1 MKNFLLVGA
10 IVCSLIGSSYA
21 ASDPCKD
28 KINESKKL
36 AAKCKAMPK
45 GSERTQC
52 VNSYKVLKNQAEQAC
67 RSGGL
72 DEKGMQAAIA
82 QWEKQVNLCKGKQ
95 SKRCASALQQ
105 LGHYQFQYEEKLFLD
120 KNAQYEEDVA
130 WCADR
135 DNKPA
140 KCANIDQLPKPN
152 HQKSLGYFLEYID
165 KYPKEDKTPVVI
177 YQAAAVQEAS
187 GEDEKAY
194 KLRMRL
200 VENFPD
206 NGLVP
211 KAWLRIAEYH
221 FMNRKFRDAVKA
233 YKKVTGFE
241 TLTGKEAALAMYHLA
256 ESYYNIAEYET
267 AAIKYY
273 EYIIGADKGKYP
285 ADLRAEAMDFM
296 AASFSDLD
304 GGGVKEAEDFL
315 KDKKVPFKD
324 SVYYRIGMKNK
335 DHDRNEEAVQSFKRL
350 MSINPDY
357 IDAPLADIAMIEILI
372 IQQKFEEAQQHRY
385 TVVKRYDR
393 SSSWYKKNQK
403 YPESVKNAETAIRG
417 AMLDIPQY
425 HHARA
430 AKLTKEGDLE
440 AGKKQYA
447 EAIKAY
453 EAFLKRYAKEP
464 TWDEYKVHINLAL
477 VYQEM
482 AQYANAAKMFNWIV
496 DTDTTRYGRRPMGS
510 EALLKKEE
518 AAYNAVL
525 MMDQAREVAKKN
537 KAQDDAQKAYN
548 LEETK
553 AYFAQVDKYMSKYGQ
568 NKEAA
573 ELAYNA
579 AIVHYDAKQFK
590 VAVGVLRKLKED
602 FPKHQYILLISRML
616 AQSLL
621 ESGQLDESLAE
632 FEWLYKQYTQ
642 VKETRN
648 DSMAKEIEKAIAYV
662 LFQMAEQNVKAGQFE
677 KGAQAYLD
685 LVKRYPLIDIADKAV
700 FEAAV
705 AYESIKMYSKAAET
719 FMILPKQY
727 ASSPLTTKGILR
739 AASDLKKDAELNK
752 SNPEVYAA
760 KSNEA
765 AQTFLFITN
774 NFPQDSMAFQAIGF
788 AAQVYDSIP
797 DKKSAATTYEIAY
810 KRYPKHEKTPSFLYS
825 ACLSYDEAKMTDEA
839 IRCSKDLV
847 RDYPKSTYAIDAAF
861 SIPVAYGNAKKW
873 DLAALEYHNFI
884 KMYSEDKEKLIAA
897 YIGAARAYM
906 ELKEEDKAVEDYS
919 KTLEAYDKYGLQ
931 IKNADVGVPAEAA
944 FYLGEHEY
952 NKMTPIELKGKEKE
966 KAKIIKQ
973 LVDILQKAMS
983 QYSKSASYA
992 SERWTFRATNKMG
1005 MLFVTMAAKI
1015 REQEL
1020 NGKKEE
1026 ERFAER
1032 IGIVQQLPSY
1042 YEQAR
1047 PIFQKNIDLARDQGF
1062 YNQDVVEAEEG
1073 YIEMYYQGCAV
1084 FVEVADAFANSPLPD
1099 SASIVKEYVE
1109 YEGAVKEDAIE
1120 MAHED
1125 LEAYREE
1132 LKTRS
1137 DGAKQLAIPQ
1147 CATGIKAAAH
1157 YGIENQWTEKLF
1169 EMLKSLDEQNETLN
1183 TKIEKF
1189 DPSTLFS
1196 DPAYFKMKARLEQIA
1211 KSEVMTPE
1219 EQLNTYREIIK
1230 DAKDENE
1237 KLKAELADLKKQL
1250 APAPS
1255 VGTSTTMDSSMDA
1268 ENAAVEEPA
1277 VEESTPAKAPA
1288 KKAKKKK

>member
-1 MKNFLLVGA
+1 MKKIFLVAA
-10 IVCSLIGSSYA
+10 IVCSFVGTSFA

-28 KINESKKL
+28 KTKEAKNL
-36 AAKCKAMPK
+36 LAKCKSMEK
-45 GSERTQC
+45 GSAKYKEC
-52 VNSYKVLKNQAEQAC
+52 ANSYKVAKNQAAQAC

-72 DEKGMQAAIA
+72 DEKGMQDAIT
-82 QWEKQVNLCKGKQ
+82 QWEKQVNNCKGKQ
-95 SKRCASALQQ
+95 NKRCASALQQ
-105 LGHYQFQYEEKLFLD
+105 LGHYQFQLEEKLFLD
-120 KNAQYEEDVA
+120 KQEQYEEDVA

-140 KCANIDQLPKPN
+140 KCADIDKFPKAD

-165 KYPKEDKTPVVI
+165 KYPKEDKTPVVL

-187 GEDEKAY
+187 GEDDKAY

-200 VENFPD
+200 VEGFPD

-221 FMNRKFRDAVKA
+221 FMNRKFRDAIKA

-241 TLTGKEAALAMYHLA
+241 NLTGKEAALAMYHLA

-267 AAIKYY
+267 AAVKYY
-273 EYIIGADKGKYP
+273 DYIIGADKGKYP
-285 ADLRAEAMDFM
+285 NDLRAEAMDFM
-296 AASFSDLD
+296 AASFSDLE
-304 GGGVKEAEDFL
+304 GGGVQEAEAFL

-350 MSINPDY
+350 MQINPDY

-372 IQQKFEEAQQHRY
+372 VQQKFEEAQQHRY
-385 TVVKRYDR
+385 VVVKRYDR
-393 SSSWYKKNQK
+393 NSSWYKRNQK
-403 YPESVKNAETAIRG
+403 YPESVKNAEIAIRG

-482 AQYANAAKMFNWIV
+482 GQHANAAKMFNWIV

-525 MMDQAREVAKKN
+525 MMDQAREDAKKK
-537 KAQDDAQKAYN
+537 KAGDDAKKAYT
-548 LEETK
+548 LPETK
-553 AYFAQVDKYMSKYGQ
+553 AYFAQVDKYMAKYGN

-579 AIVHYDAKQFK
+579 AIVHYDAKQYK
-590 VAVGVLRKLKED
+590 TAVTVLRELRKKY
-602 FPKHQYILLISRML
+602 PNHQYILLISRML

-621 ESGQLDESLAE
+621 ESDQLDEALTE
-632 FEWLYKQYTQ
+632 FEWLYKQYHD
-642 VKETRN
+642 VKATKN
-648 DSMAKEIEKAIAYV
+648 DSMAKEIEKAIAAV
-662 LFQMAEQNVKAGQFE
+662 LFQMAEKAVKAQRYE
-677 KGAQAYLD
+677 EGAVAYLA
-685 LVKRYPLIDIADKAV
+685 LVKRYPLVSFADKAV
-700 FEAAV
+700 FEAGV
-705 AYESIKMYSKAAET
+705 AYENAKQHDKAAET

-727 ASSPLTTKGILR
+727 ASSSLTIKGILR
-739 AASDLKKDAELNK
+739 AASNYKKGGK
-752 SNPEVYAA
+752 PQQAA
-760 KSNEA
+760 T
-765 AQTFLFITN
+765 TFLFITN

-788 AAQVYDSIP
+788 AAQTYDSIP
-797 DKKSAATTYEIAY
+797 DKKNAAVTFELAY
-810 KRYPKHEKTPSFLYS
+810 KRYPKHEKTPAFLYS

-847 RDYPKSTYAIDAAF
+847 RDYPKSTYALDAAF

-873 DLAALEYHNFI
+873 DLAAQEYHFFI
-884 KMYSEDKEKLIAA
+884 KNYGNDDKEKLIAA

-906 ELKEEDKAVEDYS
+906 ELKEEEKAVEDYR

-931 IKNADVGVPAEAA
+931 IKNADPGVPAEAA

-952 NKMTPIELKGKEKE
+952 HKMEPIVLKGKEKE
-966 KAKIIKQ
+966 KAKTIKQ

-983 QYSKSASYA
+983 QYSKSATYA
-992 SERWTFRATNKMG
+992 SERWTFKATNKMG

-1020 NGKKEE
+1020 NGKKDE

-1032 IGIVQQLPSY
+1032 ITVVQQLPSY

-1062 YNQDVVEAEEG
+1062 YNQDVIEAEEG

-1099 SASIVKEYVE
+1099 SAAIVKEYVE

-1132 LKTRS
+1132 LTNRS
-1137 DGAKQLAIPQ
+1137 NGAKELAVPQ
-1147 CATGIKAAAH
+1147 CATGIKASAH
-1157 YGIENQWTEKLF
+1157 YGIDNQWTAKLF
-1169 EMLKSLDEQNETLN
+1169 ETLKMLDENNETLN

-1189 DPSTLFS
+1189 DPSTLFA
-1196 DPAYFKMKARLEQIA
+1196 DPAYFKTKARLEQIS

-1219 EQLNTYREIIK
+1219 EQINTYRDIIK
-1230 DAKDENE
+1230 DAKAENE
-1237 KLKAELADLKKQL
+1237 KLKAELAELKKQM

-1255 VGTSTTMDSSMDA
+1255 TSMGGMGDDSAMDA
-1268 ENAAVEEPA
+1268 ADTPTAAP
-1277 VEESTPAKAPA
+1277 APA
-1288 KKAKKKK
+1288 KKASGKKKGKRK

>member
-1 MKNFLLVGA
+1 MKKIFLVAA
-10 IVCSLIGSSYA
+10 IVCSFVGTSFA

-28 KINESKKL
+28 KTKEAKNL
-36 AAKCKAMPK
+36 LAKCKSMEK
-45 GSERTQC
+45 GSAKYKEC
-52 VNSYKVLKNQAEQAC
+52 ANSYKVAKNQAAQAC

-72 DEKGMQAAIA
+72 DEKGMQDAIT
-82 QWEKQVNLCKGKQ
+82 QWEKQVNNCKGKQ
-95 SKRCASALQQ
+95 NKRCASALQQ
-105 LGHYQFQYEEKLFLD
+105 LGHYQFQLEEKLFLD
-120 KNAQYEEDVA
+120 KQEQYEEDVA

-140 KCANIDQLPKPN
+140 KCADIDKFPKAD

-165 KYPKEDKTPVVI
+165 KYPKEDKTPVVL

-187 GEDEKAY
+187 GEDDKAY

-200 VENFPD
+200 VEGFPD

-221 FMNRKFRDAVKA
+221 FMNRKFRDAIKA

-241 TLTGKEAALAMYHLA
+241 NLTGKEAALAMYHLA

-267 AAIKYY
+267 AAVKYY
-273 EYIIGADKGKYP
+273 DYIIGADKGKYP
-285 ADLRAEAMDFM
+285 NDLRAEAMDFM
-296 AASFSDLD
+296 AASFSDLE
-304 GGGVKEAEDFL
+304 GGGVQEAEAFL

-350 MSINPDY
+350 MQINPDY

-372 IQQKFEEAQQHRY
+372 VQQKFEEAQQHRY
-385 TVVKRYDR
+385 VVVKRYDR
-393 SSSWYKKNQK
+393 SSSWYKRNQK
-403 YPESVKNAETAIRG
+403 YPESVKNAEIAIRG

-482 AQYANAAKMFNWIV
+482 GQHANAAKMFNWIV

-525 MMDQAREVAKKN
+525 MMDQAREDAKKK
-537 KAQDDAQKAYN
+537 KAGDDAKKAYT
-548 LEETK
+548 LPETK
-553 AYFAQVDKYMSKYGQ
+553 AYFAQVDKYMAKYGN

-579 AIVHYDAKQFK
+579 AIVHYDAKQYK
-590 VAVGVLRKLKED
+590 TAVTVLRELRKKY
-602 FPKHQYILLISRML
+602 PNHQYILLISRML

-621 ESGQLDESLAE
+621 ESDQLDEALTE
-632 FEWLYKQYTQ
+632 FEWLYKQYHD
-642 VKETRN
+642 VKATKN
-648 DSMAKEIEKAIAYV
+648 DSMAKEIEKAIAAV
-662 LFQMAEQNVKAGQFE
+662 LFQMAEKAVKAQRYE
-677 KGAQAYLD
+677 EGAVAYLA
-685 LVKRYPLIDIADKAV
+685 LVKRYPLVSFADKAV
-700 FEAAV
+700 FEAGV
-705 AYESIKMYSKAAET
+705 AYENAKQHDKAAET
-719 FMILPKQY
+719 FMILPKSY
-727 ASSPLTTKGILR
+727 ASSALTIKGILR
-739 AASDLKKDAELNK
+739 AASNYKKGGK
-752 SNPEVYAA
+752 PQQAA
-760 KSNEA
+760 T
-765 AQTFLFITN
+765 TFLFITN

-788 AAQVYDSIP
+788 AAQTYDSIP
-797 DKKSAATTYEIAY
+797 DKKNAAVTFELAY
-810 KRYPKHEKTPSFLYS
+810 KRYPKHEKTPAFLYS

-847 RDYPKSTYAIDAAF
+847 RDYPKSTYALDAAF

-873 DLAALEYHNFI
+873 DLAAQEYHFFI
-884 KMYSEDKEKLIAA
+884 KNYGNDDKEKLIAA

-906 ELKEEDKAVEDYS
+906 ELKEEEKAVEDYR

-931 IKNADVGVPAEAA
+931 IKNADPGVPAEAA
-944 FYLGEHEY
+944 FYLGEYEY
-952 NKMTPIELKGKEKE
+952 HKMEPIVLKGKEKE
-966 KAKIIKQ
+966 KAKTIKQ

-983 QYSKSASYA
+983 QYSKSATYA
-992 SERWTFRATNKMG
+992 SERWTFKATNKMG

-1020 NGKKEE
+1020 NGKKDE

-1032 IGIVQQLPSY
+1032 ITVVQQLPSY

-1062 YNQDVVEAEEG
+1062 YNQDVIEAEEG

-1099 SASIVKEYVE
+1099 SAAIVKEYVE

-1132 LKTRS
+1132 LTNRS
-1137 DGAKQLAIPQ
+1137 NGAKELAVPQ
-1147 CATGIKAAAH
+1147 CATGIKASAH
-1157 YGIENQWTEKLF
+1157 YGIDNQWTAKLF
-1169 EMLKSLDEQNETLN
+1169 ETLKMLDENNETLN

-1189 DPSTLFS
+1189 DPSTLFA
-1196 DPAYFKMKARLEQIA
+1196 DPAYFKTKARLEQIS

-1219 EQLNTYREIIK
+1219 EQINTYRDIIK
-1230 DAKDENE
+1230 DAKAENE
-1237 KLKAELADLKKQL
+1237 KLKAELAELKKQM

-1255 VGTSTTMDSSMDA
+1255 TSMGGMGDDTSMDA
-1268 ENAAVEEPA
+1268 D
-1277 VEESTPAKAPA
+1277 TPAAAPAPA
-1288 KKAKKKK
+1288 KKASGKKKGKRK

>member
-1 MKNFLLVGA
+1 MKKFLLVSA
-10 IVCSLIGSSYA
+10 VVCSLVGTSFA
-21 ASDPCKD
+21 ADPCKE
-28 KINESKKL
+28 KTAEAKKMM
-36 AAKCKAMPK
+36 AKCKSIGK
-45 GSERTQC
+45 GNAGYEQC
-52 VNSYKVLKNQAEQAC
+52 AGSYKVIKNQAAQAC

-72 DEKGMQAAIA
+72 DEEGMRQAIA
-82 QWEKQVNLCKGKQ
+82 QWEKQVNNCKGKQ
-95 SKRCASALQQ
+95 NARCASALQQ
-105 LGHYQFQYEEKLFLD
+105 LGHYQFQLEEKLFLD

-140 KCANIDQLPKPN
+140 KCANIDQLPKAE

-165 KYPKEDKTPVVI
+165 KYPNESKTPTVI

-187 GEDEKAY
+187 GEDDKAF
-194 KLRMRL
+194 KLRTRL
-200 VENFPD
+200 VEKFPD

-221 FMNRKFRDAVKA
+221 FMNRKFKDAINA
-233 YKKVTGFE
+233 YKKVTGFDN
-241 TLTGKEAALAMYHLA
+241 LTGKEAALAMYHLA
-256 ESYYNIAEYET
+256 ESYYNTAEYET
-267 AAIKYY
+267 AAIKYFD
-273 EYIIGADKGKYP
+273 YIIGADKGKYP

-296 AASFSDLD
+296 AASFSDLE
-304 GGGVKEAEDFL
+304 GGGVQEAEAFL

-372 IQQKFEEAQQHRY
+372 VQQKFEEAQKHRY

-393 SSSWYKKNQK
+393 SSSWFKKNQK

-453 EAFLKRYAKEP
+453 ESFLKRYAKEP

-518 AAYNAVL
+518 AGYNAVL
-525 MMDQAREVAKKN
+525 MMDQAREAARKN
-537 KAQDDAQKAYN
+537 KFGDDAVKAYKS
-548 LEETK
+548 EETK
-553 AYFAQVDKYMSKYGQ
+553 AYFAQVDKYMAKFGS

-590 VAVGVLRKLKED
+590 VAVTVLRKLKTD

-621 ESGQLDESLAE
+621 ESSQLDDALKE
-632 FEWLYKQYTQ
+632 FEWLFVQYTK
-642 VKETRN
+642 VKETKN

-662 LFQMAEQNVKAGQFE
+662 LFQMAEQSVKQGQFE
-677 KGAQAYLD
+677 KGAQAYLA

-705 AYESIKMYSKAAET
+705 AYESAKQFTKASET
-719 FMILPKQY
+719 FMMLPKQY
-727 ASSPLTTKGILR
+727 AASPLTIKGIVR
-739 AASDLKKDAELNK
+739 AGDAYKKE
-752 SNPEVYAA
+752 AA
-760 KSNEA
+760 TKKNDKKYYEQMYRNA
-765 AQTFLFITN
+765 AQTYLFITN
-774 NFPQDSMAFQAIGF
+774 NFPQDSMAFMAIGS
-788 AAQVYDSIP
+788 AAQVYDSIA
-797 DKKSAATTYEIAY
+797 DKKSAAVTYEIAY
-810 KRYPKHEKTPSFLYS
+810 KRYPKDERTPGYLYS
-825 ACLSYDEAKMTDEA
+825 ACLSYDEAKMVDEA
-839 IRCSKDLV
+839 IRCNKDLV
-847 RDYPKSTYAIDAAF
+847 RDYPKSSYALDAAF
-861 SIPVAYGNAKKW
+861 SIPMAYANAKKW
-873 DLAALEYHNFI
+873 DLAAKEYHTFI
-884 KMYSEDKEKLIAA
+884 KMYTEDKEKLIAA

-906 ELKEEDKAVEDYS
+906 EMKEEDKAIADYDA
-919 KTLEAYDKYGLQ
+919 TLKSYDKYGLQ
-931 IKNADVGVPAEAA
+931 IKNADPGVPAEAA
-944 FYLGEHEY
+944 YYLGEHEY
-952 NKMTPIELKGKEKE
+952 KKMEPIVLKGKDKE

-973 LVDILQKAMS
+973 LVDILQKAMGH
-983 QYSKSASYA
+983 YSKSATYA
-992 SERWTFRATNKMG
+992 SERWTFRATNRMG

-1020 NGKKEE
+1020 NGKKED

-1062 YNQDVVEAEEG
+1062 YNQDVIEAEEG

-1109 YEGAVKEDAIE
+1109 YEGMAKEDAIE
-1120 MAHED
+1120 AVHED

-1132 LKTRS
+1132 LNTRS
-1137 DGAKQLAIPQ
+1137 EGAKDLAKPQ
-1147 CATGIKAAAH
+1147 CATGIKASAH
-1157 YGIENQWTEKLF
+1157 YGIDNQWTAKLF
-1169 EMLKSLDEQNETLN
+1169 ELLKSLDETNEVLE

-1196 DPAYFKMKARLEQIA
+1196 DPAYFKTKARIEQIA
-1211 KSEVMTPE
+1211 SSEVMTPE
-1219 EQLNTYREIIK
+1219 EQIATYRDIIK
-1230 DAKDENE
+1230 EAKAENA
-1237 KLKAELADLKKQL
+1237 KLKAELAELKKKL
-1250 APAPS
+1250 SPVP
-1255 VGTSTTMDSSMDA
+1255 TTTGA
-1268 ENAAVEEPA
+1268 GAAGA
-1277 VEESTPAKAPA
+1277 SAAGY
-1288 KKAKKKK
+1288 

>member
-1 MKNFLLVGA
+1 MKKFLLVSA
-10 IVCSLIGSSYA
+10 VVCSLIGTSFA
-21 ASDPCKD
+21 ADPCKD
-28 KINESKKL
+28 KTAEAKKL
-36 AAKCKAMPK
+36 MAKCKSIGK
-45 GSERTQC
+45 GKAGYEQC
-52 VNSYKVLKNQAEQAC
+52 ASSYKVAKNQAEQAC

-72 DEKGMQAAIA
+72 DEKGMKDAIT
-82 QWEKQVNLCKGKQ
+82 QWEKQVANCKGKQ
-95 SKRCASALQQ
+95 SARCASALQQ
-105 LGHYQFQYEEKLFLD
+105 LGHYQFQLEEKLFLD
-120 KNAQYEEDVA
+120 KQGQYEEDQG
-130 WCADR
+130 WCEDR
-135 DNKPA
+135 DGRGKSPHGWD
-140 KCANIDQLPKPN
+140 CATINDQLPKAD

-165 KYPKEDKTPVVI
+165 KYPKEAKTPTVL

-187 GEDEKAY
+187 GEDDKAFR
-194 KLRMRL
+194 LRERL
-200 VENFPD
+200 VRNFPD

-221 FMNRKFRDAVKA
+221 FMNRKFRDAIEA

-241 TLTGKEAALAMYHLA
+241 NLTGKEAALAMYHLA

-273 EYIIGADKGKYP
+273 DYIIGADKGKYP

-296 AASFSDLD
+296 AASFSDLE
-304 GGGVKEAEDFL
+304 GGGVEEAEAFL

-350 MSINPDY
+350 MAINPDY

-372 IQQKFEEAQQHRY
+372 IQQKFEDAQAHRY
-385 TVVKRYDR
+385 VVVKRYDR
-393 SSSWYKKNQK
+393 NSSWYKKNQK

-464 TWDEYKVHINLAL
+464 SWDEYRVHINLAL

-496 DTDTTRYGRRPMGS
+496 DSDTTKYGRRPMGS

-518 AAYNAVL
+518 AGYNAVL
-525 MMDQAREVAKKN
+525 MMDQAREAAKKN
-537 KAQDDAQKAYN
+537 KFGDDAVKAYKS
-548 LEETK
+548 EETK
-553 AYFAQVDKYMSKYGQ
+553 AYFAQVDKYMAKFGN

-579 AIVHYDAKQFK
+579 AIVHYDAKQYK
-590 VAVGVLRKLKED
+590 TAVTVLRDLRKKYPD
-602 FPKHQYILLISRML
+602 HQYILLISRML

-621 ESGQLDESLAE
+621 ESDQLDEALTE
-632 FEWLYKQYTQ
+632 FEWLYKQYHD
-642 VKETRN
+642 VKATKN
-648 DSMAKEIEKAIAYV
+648 DSMAKEIEKAIAAV
-662 LFQMAEQNVKAGQFE
+662 LFQKAEKAVKNKQYE
-677 KGAQAYLD
+677 EGALAYLA
-685 LVKRYPLIDIADKAV
+685 LVKRYPLVSFADKAV
-700 FEAAV
+700 FEAGV
-705 AYESIKMYSKAAET
+705 AYENAGKYNVAAET
-719 FMILPKQY
+719 FMLLPKQY
-727 ASSPLTTKGILR
+727 ASSSLTIKGILR
-739 AASDLKKDAELNK
+739 AASNYKKDNK
-752 SNPEVYAA
+752 PQQ
-760 KSNEA
+760 A

-788 AAQVYDSIP
+788 AANTYDSIP
-797 DKKSAATTYEIAY
+797 DKKNAAVTYEIAY

-825 ACLSYDEAKMTDEA
+825 ACLSYDEAKMVDEA
-839 IRCSKDLV
+839 IRCNKDLV
-847 RDYPKSTYAIDAAF
+847 RDYPKSTYALDAAF
-861 SIPVAYGNAKKW
+861 SIPMAYANAKKW
-873 DLAALEYHNFI
+873 DLAAQEYHFFI
-884 KMYSEDKEKLIAA
+884 KNYTEDKEKLIAA

-906 ELKEEDKAVEDYS
+906 ELKEEEKAVEDYR
-919 KTLEAYDKYGLQ
+919 KTLENYDKYGLQ
-931 IKNADVGVPAEAA
+931 IKNADPGVPAEAA

-952 NKMTPIELKGKEKE
+952 AKMDPILIKGKDKD
-966 KAKIIKQ
+966 KAKVIKQ
-973 LVDILQKAMS
+973 LVDILQKAMGH
-983 QYSKSASYA
+983 YSKSATYA
-992 SERWTFRATNKMG
+992 SEKWTFRATNKMG

-1020 NGKKEE
+1020 NGKKED

-1042 YEQAR
+1042 YEQAQ
-1047 PIFQKNIDLARDQGF
+1047 PIFKKNIDLARDQGF
-1062 YNQDVVEAEEG
+1062 YNQDVIEAESG
-1073 YIEMYYQGCAV
+1073 YIEMYYQSAAV
-1084 FVEVADAFANSPLPD
+1084 YVEVADAFANSPLPD
-1099 SASIVKEYVE
+1099 SAAIVTEYVE

-1132 LKTRS
+1132 LNNRS
-1137 DGAKQLAIPQ
+1137 EAAKQAAIPVCQ
-1147 CATGIKAAAH
+1147 TGIKASAY
-1157 YGIENQWTEKLF
+1157 YGIDNQWTAKLF
-1169 EMLKSLDEQNETLN
+1169 EMLKALDESNEVLS

-1196 DPAYFKMKARLEQIA
+1196 DPSYFKTKARIEQIA

-1219 EQLNTYREIIK
+1219 EQITTYRDIIK
-1230 DAKDENE
+1230 EAKAENE
-1237 KLKAELADLKKQL
+1237 KLKAELAELKKQL
-1250 APAPS
+1250 APAP
-1255 VGTSTTMDSSMDA
+1255 
-1268 ENAAVEEPA
+1268 EPA
-1277 VEESTPAKAPA
+1277 MDDAAGADSEM
-1288 KKAKKKK
+1288 

>member
-1 MKNFLLVGA
+1 MKKFLLVGA
-10 IVCSLIGSSYA
+10 IVCSLVGSSFA

-28 KINESKKL
+28 KVNEAKKL

-45 GSERTQC
+45 GSEKTQC
-52 VNSYKVLKNQAEQAC
+52 ANSYKVLKNQAEQAC

-72 DEKGMQAAIA
+72 DEKGMEDAIR
-82 QWEKQVNLCKGKQ
+82 QWEKQVNNCKGKQ
-95 SKRCASALQQ
+95 NKRCASALQQ
-105 LGHYQFQYEEKLFLD
+105 LGHYQFQLEEKHFLD

-140 KCANIDQLPKPN
+140 KCANIDQLPKAD

-165 KYPKEDKTPVVI
+165 KYPKEDKTPTVI

-221 FMNRKFRDAVKA
+221 FMNRKFRDAIKA

-296 AASFSDLD
+296 AASFSDLE
-304 GGGVKEAEDFL
+304 GGGVQEAEAFL

-393 SSSWYKKNQK
+393 NSSWYKKNQK

-482 AQYANAAKMFNWIV
+482 AQFANAAKMFNWIV

-525 MMDQAREVAKKN
+525 MMDQAREAAKKKN
-537 KAQDDAQKAYN
+537 YNDDAVKAYSS
-548 LEETK
+548 
-553 AYFAQVDKYMSKYGQ
+553 AYFAQVDKYMAKFGQ

-590 VAVGVLRKLKED
+590 VAVGVLRKLKQD

-621 ESGQLDESLAE
+621 ESGSYDESLTE

-662 LFQMAEQNVKAGQFE
+662 LFQMAEQSVKGGQYE
-677 KGAQAYLD
+677 KGAEAYLA

-700 FEAAV
+700 FEAGA
-705 AYESIKMYSKAAET
+705 AYEKNQNYTKAAET

-727 ASSPLTTKGILR
+727 AKSPLTIKGIVR
-739 AASDLKKDAELNK
+739 AGDAHKKAANLKKSDQKYFEQ
-752 SNPEVYAA
+752 EYR
-760 KSNEA
+760 EA
-765 AQTFLFITN
+765 AQTYLFITN
-774 NFPQDSMAFQAIGF
+774 NFPQDSMAFMAIGS
-788 AAQVYDSIP
+788 AAQTYDSIA
-797 DKKSAATTYEIAY
+797 DKKSAAMTYEIAY
-810 KRYPKHEKTPSFLYS
+810 KRYPKDERTPGYLYS

-839 IRCSKDLV
+839 IRCNKDLV
-847 RDYPKSTYAIDAAF
+847 RDYPKSSYALDAAF
-861 SIPVAYGNAKKW
+861 SIPMAYGNAKKW
-873 DLAALEYHNFI
+873 DLAAQEYHFFI
-884 KMYSEDKEKLIAA
+884 KNYGNDDKEKLIAA

-906 ELKEEDKAVEDYS
+906 ELKEEEKAVEDYR

-931 IKNADVGVPAEAA
+931 IKNADPGVPAEAA
-944 FYLGEHEY
+944 FYLGEHEFH
-952 NKMTPIELKGKEKE
+952 KMEPIVLKGKEKE

-983 QYSKSASYA
+983 QYSKSATYA
-992 SERWTFRATNKMG
+992 SERWTFKATNKMG

-1026 ERFAER
+1026 EIFAER

-1062 YNQDVVEAEEG
+1062 YNQDVIEAEEG

-1109 YEGAVKEDAIE
+1109 YEGMVKEDAME
-1120 MAHED
+1120 AVHED

-1132 LKTRS
+1132 LTNRS
-1137 DGAKQLAIPQ
+1137 NGAKELAVPQ

-1169 EMLKSLDEQNETLN
+1169 ELLKSLDENNETLN

-1196 DPAYFKMKARLEQIA
+1196 DPAYFKTKARLEQIA

-1219 EQLNTYREIIK
+1219 EQINTYRDIIK
-1230 DAKDENE
+1230 DAKAENE
-1237 KLKAELADLKKQL
+1237 KLKAELAELKKQL
-1250 APAPS
+1250 YAGSASTTSAVGGSDASVGEPAEAAEEPEAAPAP
-1255 VGTSTTMDSSMDA
+1255 A
-1268 ENAAVEEPA
+1268 PK
-1277 VEESTPAKAPA
+1277 AK
-1288 KKAKKKK
+1288 KKAKKKKK

>member
-1 MKNFLLVGA
+1 MKKLLLVGA
-10 IVCSLIGSSYA
+10 IVCSLVGTSFA
-21 ASDPCKD
+21 ADPCKD
-28 KINESKKL
+28 KVNEAKKL
-36 AAKCKAMPK
+36 AAKCKSMPK

-72 DEKGMQAAIA
+72 DEEGMRAAIK
-82 QWEKQVNLCKGKQ
+82 QWEKQVNNCKGKQ
-95 SKRCASALQQ
+95 NKRCASALQQ
-105 LGHYQFQYEEKLFLD
+105 LGHYQFQLEEKLFLD

-140 KCANIDQLPKPN
+140 KCANIDQLPKAD

-165 KYPKEDKTPVVI
+165 KYPKEDKTPTVI

-200 VENFPD
+200 VENFPN

-221 FMNRKFRDAVKA
+221 FMNRKFRDAIKA

-296 AASFSDLD
+296 AASFSDLE
-304 GGGVKEAEDFL
+304 GGGVAEAESFL

-372 IQQKFEEAQQHRY
+372 VQQKFEEAQQHRY

-393 SSSWYKKNQK
+393 KSSWYKRNQK

-425 HHARA
+425 HHAQA

-496 DTDTTRYGRRPMGS
+496 DTDTTRYGRRPMGA

-525 MMDQAREVAKKN
+525 MMDQAREAAKKN
-537 KAQDDAQKAYN
+537 KAGGDAVKAYK
-548 LEETK
+548 LAETK
-553 AYFAQVDKYMSKYGQ
+553 AYFDQVDKYMAKYGQ

-590 VAVGVLRKLKED
+590 VAVTVLRKLKQD

-621 ESGQLDESLAE
+621 ESSQLDESLAE
-632 FEWLYKQYTQ
+632 FEWLYKQYSQ

-662 LFQMAEQNVKAGQFE
+662 LFQMAEKSVKAGQYE

-705 AYESIKMYSKAAET
+705 AYETNKQYTKAAET
-719 FMILPKQY
+719 FMMLPKQY
-727 ASSPLTTKGILR
+727 ASSPLTIKGILR
-739 AASDLKKDAELNK
+739 AASDYKKEAELNK
-752 SNPEVYAA
+752 TNKNAYEDLSRKAA
-760 KSNEA
+760 T
-765 AQTFLFITN
+765 TFLFITN
-774 NFPQDSMAFQAIGF
+774 NFPQDSMAFQSIGF

-797 DKKSAATTYEIAY
+797 DKKEAATTYEIAY

-847 RDYPKSTYAIDAAF
+847 RDYPKSTYALDAAF
-861 SIPVAYGNAKKW
+861 SIPMAYANAKKW
-873 DLAALEYHNFI
+873 DLAAEEYHTFI
-884 KMYSEDKEKLIAA
+884 KMYKEDKEKLIAA

-906 ELKEEDKAVEDYS
+906 ELKEEEKAVEDYR

-931 IKNADVGVPAEAA
+931 IKNADPGVPAEAA
-944 FYLGEHEY
+944 FYLGEYEY
-952 NKMTPIELKGKEKE
+952 HKMEPIVLKGKEKE
-966 KAKIIKQ
+966 KAKTIKQ

-983 QYSKSASYA
+983 QYSKSATYA
-992 SERWTFRATNKMG
+992 SERWTFKATNKMG

-1026 ERFAER
+1026 EIFAER

-1062 YNQDVVEAEEG
+1062 YNQDVIEAEEG

-1109 YEGAVKEDAIE
+1109 YEGMVKEDAME
-1120 MAHED
+1120 AVHED

-1132 LKTRS
+1132 LANRS
-1137 DGAKQLAIPQ
+1137 EGAKQLAIPQ

-1169 EMLKSLDEQNETLN
+1169 ELLKSLDEQNETLN

-1196 DPAYFKMKARLEQIA
+1196 DPAYFKTKARLEQIA

-1219 EQLNTYREIIK
+1219 EQINTYRDIIK
-1230 DAKDENE
+1230 DAKEENA
-1237 KLKAELADLKKQL
+1237 KLKAELADLKKQISAAA
-1250 APAPS
+1250 APAVS
-1255 VGTSTTMDSSMDA
+1255 STGASSEMGA
-1268 ENAAVEEPA
+1268 SEPA
-1277 VEESTPAKAPA
+1277 AEPAAEPAPA
-1288 KKAKKKK
+1288 KKASKKKKGKKRK

>member
-1 MKNFLLVGA
+1 MKKIILVAA
-10 IVCSLIGSSYA
+10 IVCSFIGTSFA

-28 KINESKKL
+28 KTNEAKKL
-36 AAKCKAMPK
+36 LAKCKSMEK
-45 GSERTQC
+45 GSAKYKEC
-52 VNSYKVLKNQAEQAC
+52 ANSYKVAKNQAAQAC

-72 DEKGMQAAIA
+72 DEKGMQDAIT
-82 QWEKQVNLCKGKQ
+82 QWEKQVNNCKGKQ
-95 SKRCASALQQ
+95 NKRCASALQQ
-105 LGHYQFQYEEKLFLD
+105 LGHYQFQLEEKLFLD
-120 KNAQYEEDVA
+120 KQEQYEEDVA

-140 KCANIDQLPKPN
+140 KCADIDKFPKAD

-165 KYPKEDKTPVVI
+165 KYPKEDKTPVVL

-187 GEDEKAY
+187 GEDDKAY

-221 FMNRKFRDAVKA
+221 FMNRKFRDAIKA

-241 TLTGKEAALAMYHLA
+241 NLTGKEAALAMYHLA

-273 EYIIGADKGKYP
+273 DYIIGADKGKYP
-285 ADLRAEAMDFM
+285 NDLRAEAMDFM
-296 AASFSDLD
+296 AASFSDLE
-304 GGGVKEAEDFL
+304 GGGVQEAEAFL

-385 TVVKRYDR
+385 VVVKRYDR
-393 SSSWYKKNQK
+393 NSSWYKRNQK

-425 HHARA
+425 HHACA

-482 AQYANAAKMFNWIV
+482 GQHANAAKMFNWIV

-510 EALLKKEE
+510 ESLLKKEE

-525 MMDQAREVAKKN
+525 MMDQAREDAKKK
-537 KAQDDAQKAYN
+537 KAGDDAKKAYT
-548 LEETK
+548 LPETK
-553 AYFAQVDKYMSKYGQ
+553 AYFAQVDKYMAKYGN

-579 AIVHYDAKQFK
+579 AIVHYDAKQYK
-590 VAVGVLRKLKED
+590 TAVTVLRELRKKY
-602 FPKHQYILLISRML
+602 PNHQYILLISRML

-621 ESGQLDESLAE
+621 ESDQLDEALTE
-632 FEWLYKQYTQ
+632 FEWLYKQYHD
-642 VKETRN
+642 VKATKN
-648 DSMAKEIEKAIAYV
+648 DSMAKEIEKAIAAV
-662 LFQMAEQNVKAGQFE
+662 LFQMAEKAVKNQRYE
-677 KGAQAYLD
+677 EGAQAYLA
-685 LVKRYPLIDIADKAV
+685 LVKRYPLVSFADKAV
-700 FEAAV
+700 FEAGV
-705 AYESIKMYSKAAET
+705 AYENAKQHDKAAET

-727 ASSPLTTKGILR
+727 ASSSLTIKGILR
-739 AASDLKKDAELNK
+739 AASNYKKGGK
-752 SNPEVYAA
+752 PQQAA
-760 KSNEA
+760 T
-765 AQTFLFITN
+765 TFLFITN

-788 AAQVYDSIP
+788 AAQTYDSIP
-797 DKKSAATTYEIAY
+797 DKKNAAVTFELAY
-810 KRYPKHEKTPSFLYS
+810 KRYPKHEKTPAFLYS

-847 RDYPKSTYAIDAAF
+847 RDYPKSTDALDAAF

-873 DLAALEYHNFI
+873 DLAAQEYHFFI
-884 KMYSEDKEKLIAA
+884 KNYGNDDKEKLIAA

-906 ELKEEDKAVEDYS
+906 ELKEEEKAVEDYR

-931 IKNADVGVPAEAA
+931 IKNADPGVPAEAA
-944 FYLGEHEY
+944 FYLGEHEFH
-952 NKMTPIELKGKEKE
+952 KMDPYVLKGKEKE
-966 KAKIIKQ
+966 KAKTIKT
-973 LVDILQKAMS
+973 LVEILQKAMGH
-983 QYSKSASYA
+983 YSKSATYA
-992 SERWTFRATNKMG
+992 SERWTFKATNKMG

-1032 IGIVQQLPSY
+1032 ITVVQQLPSY

-1062 YNQDVVEAEEG
+1062 YNQDVIEAEEG

-1099 SASIVKEYVE
+1099 SAAIVKEYVE

-1132 LKTRS
+1132 LNNRS
-1137 DGAKQLAIPQ
+1137 NGAKELAVPQ
-1147 CATGIKAAAH
+1147 CATGIKASAH
-1157 YGIENQWTEKLF
+1157 YGIDNQWTAKLY
-1169 EMLKSLDEQNETLN
+1169 ETLKSLDENNETLN

-1189 DPSTLFS
+1189 DPSTLFA
-1196 DPAYFKMKARLEQIA
+1196 DPSYFKTKARIEQIS

-1219 EQLNTYREIIK
+1219 EQINTYRDIIK
-1230 DAKDENE
+1230 EAQSENE
-1237 KLKAELADLKKQL
+1237 KLKAELAELKKQM

-1255 VGTSTTMDSSMDA
+1255 TSMGGMDDDTSMDSPA
-1268 ENAAVEEPA
+1268 PAAAP
-1277 VEESTPAKAPA
+1277 APA
-1288 KKAKKKK
+1288 KKASAKKKGKKR

>member
-1 MKNFLLVGA
+1 MKKIILAMAMICTLVGT
-10 IVCSLIGSSYA
+10 SFA
-21 ASDPCKD
+21 ADPCKE
-28 KINESKKL
+28 KTNEAKKL
-36 AAKCKAMPK
+36 LAKCKSMEK
-45 GSERTQC
+45 GSAKYKEC
-52 VNSYKVLKNQAEQAC
+52 ANSYKVAKNAAAQAC

-72 DEKGMQAAIA
+72 DEKGMQDAIA
-82 QWEKQVNLCKGKQ
+82 QWEKQVNNCKGKQ
-95 SKRCASALQQ
+95 NKRCASALQQ
-105 LGHYQFQYEEKLFLD
+105 LGHYQFQLEEKLFLD
-120 KNAQYEEDVA
+120 KQAQYEEDVA

-135 DNKPA
+135 DNKPE
-140 KCANIDQLPKPN
+140 KCANIDQFPKAD

-165 KYPKEDKTPVVI
+165 KYPKEDKTPVVL

-187 GEDEKAY
+187 GEDDKAFH
-194 KLRMRL
+194 LRDRL
-200 VENFPD
+200 VRNFPD

-221 FMNRKFRDAVKA
+221 FMNRKFRDAISA

-241 TLTGKEAALAMYHLA
+241 NLTGKEAALAMYHLA

-267 AAIKYY
+267 AAVKYY
-273 EYIIGADKGKYP
+273 DYIIGADKGKYP
-285 ADLRAEAMDFM
+285 NDLRAEAMDFM
-296 AASFSDLD
+296 AASFSDLE
-304 GGGVKEAEDFL
+304 GGGVAEAEAFL

-357 IDAPLADIAMIEILI
+357 IDAPLADIAMVEILI

-385 TVVKRYDR
+385 VVVKRYDR

-482 AQYANAAKMFNWIV
+482 GQHANAAKMFNWIV

-525 MMDQAREVAKKN
+525 MMDQAREDAKKK
-537 KAQDDAQKAYN
+537 KAGDDAVKAYN
-548 LEETK
+548 LPETK
-553 AYFAQVDKYMSKYGQ
+553 AYFAQVDKYMKKYGE

-579 AIVHYDAKQFK
+579 AIVHYDAKQYK
-590 VAVGVLRKLKED
+590 TAVTVLRELRKKY
-602 FPKHQYILLISRML
+602 PNHQYILLISRML

-621 ESGQLDESLAE
+621 ESDQLDEALTE
-632 FEWLYKQYTQ
+632 FEWLYKQYHD
-642 VKETRN
+642 VKATKN
-648 DSMAKEIEKAIAYV
+648 DSMAKEIEKAIAAV
-662 LFQMAEQNVKAGQFE
+662 LFQKAEKAVKNQRYE
-677 KGAQAYLD
+677 EGAVAYLA
-685 LVKRYPLIDIADKAV
+685 LVKRYPLVSFADKAV
-700 FEAAV
+700 FEAGV
-705 AYESIKMYSKAAET
+705 AYENAKQHDKAAET
-719 FMILPKQY
+719 FMILPKSY
-727 ASSPLTTKGILR
+727 ASSSLTIKGILR
-739 AASDLKKDAELNK
+739 AASNYKKGGK
-752 SNPEVYAA
+752 PQQAA
-760 KSNEA
+760 T
-765 AQTFLFITN
+765 TFLFITN

-788 AAQVYDSIP
+788 AAQTYDSIP
-797 DKKSAATTYEIAY
+797 DKKNAAVTFELAY
-810 KRYPKHEKTPSFLYS
+810 KRYPKHEKTPAFLYS

-847 RDYPKSTYAIDAAF
+847 RDYPKSTYALDAAF

-873 DLAALEYHNFI
+873 DLAAQEYHFFI
-884 KMYSEDKEKLIAA
+884 KNYGNDDKEKLIAA

-906 ELKEEDKAVEDYS
+906 ELKEEEKAVEDYR

-931 IKNADVGVPAEAA
+931 IKNADPGVPAEAA
-944 FYLGEHEY
+944 FFLGEYEY
-952 NKMTPIELKGKEKE
+952 HKMEPIVIKGKEKD
-966 KAKIIKQ
+966 KAKVIKQ
-973 LVDILQKAMS
+973 LVEILQKAMS
-983 QYSKSASYA
+983 QYSKSATYA
-992 SERWTFRATNKMG
+992 SEKWTFRATNKMG

-1026 ERFAER
+1026 EKFAER

-1062 YNQDVVEAEEG
+1062 YNKDVVEAEEG

-1099 SASIVKEYVE
+1099 SAAIVKEYVE

-1132 LKTRS
+1132 LNTRS
-1137 DGAKQLAIPQ
+1137 EGAKQLAIPQ
-1147 CATGIKAAAH
+1147 CATGIKASAH
-1157 YGIENQWTEKLF
+1157 YGIDNQWTAKLF
-1169 EMLKSLDEQNETLN
+1169 ELLKSLDENNETLN

-1189 DPSTLFS
+1189 DPSTLFA
-1196 DPAYFKMKARLEQIA
+1196 DPSYFKTKARLEQIS

-1219 EQLNTYREIIK
+1219 EQINTYRDIIK
-1230 DAKDENE
+1230 DAKAENE
-1237 KLKAELADLKKQL
+1237 KLKAELAELKKQMEPAPSTSMGGMDDASMDASEP
-1250 APAPS
+1250 APAP
-1255 VGTSTTMDSSMDA
+1255 A
-1268 ENAAVEEPA
+1268 
-1277 VEESTPAKAPA
+1277 APA
-1288 KKAKKKK
+1288 KKASGKKKGKKR

>member
-1 MKNFLLVGA
+1 MKKIFLVTA
-10 IVCSLIGSSYA
+10 IVCSLIGTSFA
-21 ASDPCKD
+21 GSDPCKD
-28 KINESKKL
+28 KTTEAKKML
-36 AAKCKAMPK
+36 AKCKSMEK
-45 GSERTQC
+45 GSAKYKEC
-52 VNSYKVLKNQAEQAC
+52 ANSYKVIKNQAEQAC

-72 DEKGMQAAIA
+72 DEEGMRGAIA
-82 QWEKQVNLCKGKQ
+82 QWEKQVNNCKGKQ
-95 SKRCASALQQ
+95 NKRCASALQQ
-105 LGHYQFQYEEKLFLD
+105 LGHYQFQLEEKLFLD
-120 KNAQYEEDVA
+120 KQAQYEEDVA

-135 DNKPA
+135 DNKPE
-140 KCANIDQLPKPN
+140 KCANIDQFPKAD

-165 KYPKEDKTPVVI
+165 KYPKEDKTPVVL

-187 GEDEKAY
+187 GEDDKAFR
-194 KLRMRL
+194 LRERL
-200 VENFPD
+200 VKNFPD

-221 FMNRKFRDAVKA
+221 FMNRKFRDAIGA
-233 YKKVTGFE
+233 YKRVTGFE
-241 TLTGKEAALAMYHLA
+241 NLTGKEAALAMYHLA

-267 AAIKYY
+267 AAVKYY
-273 EYIIGADKGKYP
+273 DYIIGADKGKYP
-285 ADLRAEAMDFM
+285 NDLRAEAMDFM

-304 GGGVKEAEDFL
+304 GGGVQEAEAFL

-372 IQQKFEEAQQHRY
+372 VQQKFEDAQAHRY
-385 TVVKRYDR
+385 VVVKRYDR
-393 SSSWYKKNQK
+393 NSSWFKKNQK

-482 AQYANAAKMFNWIV
+482 GQHANAAKMFNWIV

-518 AAYNAVL
+518 AGYNAVL
-525 MMDQAREVAKKN
+525 MMDQAREDAKKK
-537 KAQDDAQKAYN
+537 KAGDDAVKAYT
-548 LEETK
+548 LPETK
-553 AYFAQVDKYMSKYGQ
+553 AYFAQVDKYMAKFGQ

-579 AIVHYDAKQFK
+579 AIVHYDAKQYK
-590 VAVGVLRKLKED
+590 TAVTVLRELRQKY
-602 FPKHQYILLISRML
+602 PNHQYILLISRML

-621 ESGQLDESLAE
+621 ESDQLDEALTE
-632 FEWLYKQYTQ
+632 FEWLYKQYHD
-642 VKETRN
+642 VKATKN
-648 DSMAKEIEKAIAYV
+648 DSMAKEIEKAIAAV
-662 LFQMAEQNVKAGQFE
+662 LFQKAEKSVKNQQYE
-677 KGAQAYLD
+677 QGAQAYLA
-685 LVKRYPLIDIADKAV
+685 LVKRYPLVSFSDKAV
-700 FEAAV
+700 FEAGV
-705 AYESIKMYSKAAET
+705 AYENAKMYDKAAET

-727 ASSPLTTKGILR
+727 ASSSLTIKGILR
-739 AASDLKKDAELNK
+739 AASAYKKGGK
-752 SNPEVYAA
+752 PQQAA
-760 KSNEA
+760 T
-765 AQTFLFITN
+765 TFLFITN

-788 AAQVYDSIP
+788 AAQTYDSIP
-797 DKKSAATTYEIAY
+797 DKKNAAVTFELAY
-810 KRYPKHEKTPSFLYS
+810 KRYPKHEKTPAFLYS

-847 RDYPKSTYAIDAAF
+847 RDYPKSTYALDAAF

-873 DLAALEYHNFI
+873 DLAAQEYHNFI
-884 KMYSEDKEKLIAA
+884 KMYTEDKEKLIAA

-906 ELKEEDKAVEDYS
+906 ELKEEDKAVADYDA
-919 KTLEAYDKYGLQ
+919 TLKAYDKYGLQ
-931 IKNADVGVPAEAA
+931 IKNADPGVPAEAA

-952 NKMTPIELKGKEKE
+952 HKMEPIEIKGKDKE
-966 KAKIIKQ
+966 KAKVIKQ

-983 QYSKSASYA
+983 QYSKSATYA
-992 SERWTFRATNKMG
+992 SEKWTFRATNKMG

-1026 ERFAER
+1026 EKFAER
-1032 IGIVQQLPSY
+1032 ITVVQQLPNY

-1062 YNQDVVEAEEG
+1062 YNQDVIEAEEG

-1084 FVEVADAFANSPLPD
+1084 FVEVADAFAAAPLPD
-1099 SASIVKEYVE
+1099 SAAIVKEYVE

-1125 LEAYREE
+1125 LEAYRAE
-1132 LKTRS
+1132 LASKS

-1147 CATGIKAAAH
+1147 CATGIKASAH
-1157 YGIENQWTEKLF
+1157 YGIDNQWTAKLF
-1169 EMLKSLDEQNETLN
+1169 ETMKTLDETNEVNN
-1183 TKIEKF
+1183 TKITKF

-1196 DPAYFKMKARLEQIA
+1196 DPSYFKTKARIEQIS

-1219 EQLNTYREIIK
+1219 EQINTYRDIIK
-1230 DAKDENE
+1230 EAKADNE
-1237 KLKAELADLKKQL
+1237 KLKAELADLNKQMSSVPSTSVGGMDDSASMNAAPAA
-1250 APAPS
+1250 APAP
-1255 VGTSTTMDSSMDA
+1255 A
-1268 ENAAVEEPA
+1268 K
-1277 VEESTPAKAPA
+1277 KAPA
-1288 KKAKKKK
+1288 KKKGKKK

>member
-1 MKNFLLVGA
+1 MVL
-10 IVCSLIGSSYA
+10 SLCGTSFA

-28 KINESKKL
+28 KVAEAKKL
-36 AAKCKAMPK
+36 AAKCKSYKK
-45 GSERTQC
+45 GSSDFKKC
-52 VNSYKVLKNQAEQAC
+52 AASYKVLKNQADQAC

-72 DEKGMQAAIA
+72 DEKGMLQAIA
-82 QWEKQVNLCKGKQ
+82 QWEKQVNNCKGKQ
-95 SKRCASALQQ
+95 NKRCASALQQ
-105 LGHYQFQYEEKLFLD
+105 LGHYQFQLEEKLFLD
-120 KNAQYEEDVA
+120 KQAQYEEDVA

-135 DNKPA
+135 DNKPP
-140 KCANIDQLPKPN
+140 KCADIDKFPKAD

-187 GEDEKAY
+187 GEDDKAFR
-194 KLRMRL
+194 LRERL
-200 VENFPD
+200 VKNFPD

-221 FMNRKFRDAVKA
+221 FMNRKFRDAIKA
-233 YKKVTGFE
+233 YKQVTGFE
-241 TLTGKEAALAMYHLA
+241 NLTGKEAALAMYHLA

-267 AAIKYY
+267 AAMKYFD
-273 EYIIGADKGKYP
+273 YIVGADKGKYP
-285 ADLRAEAMDFM
+285 NDLRSEAMDFM
-296 AASFSDLD
+296 AASFSDLE
-304 GGGVKEAEDFL
+304 GGGVEEAEKFL
-315 KDKKVPFKD
+315 KDKKVAFKD

-350 MSINPDY
+350 MQINPDY
-357 IDAPLADIAMIEILI
+357 IDAPLADIAMVEILI
-372 IQQKFEEAQQHRY
+372 VQQKFEDAQNYRY
-385 TVVKRYDR
+385 VIVKRYDR
-393 SSSWYKKNQK
+393 NSSWYKKNQK

-447 EAIKAY
+447 MAIKAY
-453 EAFLKRYAKEP
+453 EQFLARYKKEP

-482 AQYANAAKMFNWIV
+482 GQYANAAKMFNWIV

-510 EALLKKEE
+510 EKLLLKEE

-525 MMDQAREVAKKN
+525 MMDQSREAAKKN
-537 KAQDDAQKAYN
+537 KAGDDAVKAYK
-548 LEETK
+548 LPETK
-553 AYFAQVDKYMSKYGQ
+553 AYFDQVAKYMAKFGQ

-579 AIVHYDAKQFK
+579 AIVHYQAKQYT
-590 VAVGVLRKLKED
+590 VAVQELRKVKEKYPD
-602 FPKHQYILLISRML
+602 HQYILMIRRML

-621 ESGQLDESLAE
+621 ESGQLDEALVE
-632 FEWLYKQYTQ
+632 FEWLYKQYHD
-642 VKETRN
+642 VKATKN
-648 DSMAKEIEKAIAYV
+648 DSMAKEIEKAIAAV
-662 LFQMAEQNVKAGQFE
+662 LFQMAEKSVKAGQYE
-677 KGAQAYLD
+677 KGAQAYLA
-685 LVKRYPLIDIADKAV
+685 LVKRYPLVSFSDKAV
-700 FEAAV
+700 FEAGV
-705 AYESIKMYSKAAET
+705 AYENAKNYEKAAET
-719 FMILPKQY
+719 FMILPKSY
-727 ASSPLTTKGILR
+727 ATSSLTIKGILR
-739 AASDLKKDAELNK
+739 AASAYKK
-752 SNPEVYAA
+752 AA
-760 KSNEA
+760 KPQQA

-788 AAQVYDSIP
+788 AAQTYDSIP
-797 DKKSAATTYEIAY
+797 DKKQAAQTFEIAY
-810 KRYPKHEKTPSFLYS
+810 KRYPKNERTPEFLYS

-847 RDYPKSTYAIDAAF
+847 NDYPKSTYALDAAF
-861 SIPVAYGNAKKW
+861 SIPIAYANAKKF
-873 DLAALEYHNFI
+873 DLAAKEYHNFI
-884 KMYSEDKEKLIAA
+884 KMYTSDKEKLIAA

-906 ELKEEDKAVEDYS
+906 ELKEEDKAVEDYK
-919 KTLEAYDKYGLQ
+919 KTLENYDKYGLQ
-931 IKNADVGVPAEAA
+931 IKNADPGVPAEAA

-952 NKMTPIELKGKEKE
+952 HKMDPIVLKGKEKD

-983 QYSKSASYA
+983 QYSKSAAYA
-992 SERWTFRATNKMG
+992 SEKWTFRATNRMAG
-1005 MLFVTMAAKI
+1005 LFVTMAAKI
-1015 REQEL
+1015 REQEQ
-1020 NGKKEE
+1020 NGKTTEE
-1026 ERFAER
+1026 QFAER
-1032 IGIVQQLPSY
+1032 ITIVQQLPSY

-1062 YNQDVVEAEEG
+1062 YNQDVIDAEAG
-1073 YIEMYYQGCAV
+1073 YTEMYYQGCAV
-1084 FVEVADAFANSPLPD
+1084 FVEVADAFANAPLPD
-1099 SASIVKEYVE
+1099 SAAIVKEYVE

-1132 LKTRS
+1132 LNTKS

-1157 YGIENQWTEKLF
+1157 YGIQNQWTDKLY
-1169 EMLKSLDEQNETLN
+1169 ETLKGLDEANEANSITI
-1183 TKIEKF
+1183 TKF
-1189 DPSTLFS
+1189 DPSTLFA
-1196 DPAYFKMKARLEQIA
+1196 DPAYFKTKARIEQIA

-1219 EQLNTYREIIK
+1219 ERINTFREIIK
-1230 DAKDENE
+1230 DEKAENE
-1237 KLKAELADLKKQL
+1237 KLKAELAELKKKL
-1250 APAPS
+1250 APP
-1255 VGTSTTMDSSMDA
+1255 
-1268 ENAAVEEPA
+1268 P
-1277 VEESTPAKAPA
+1277 APA
-1288 KKAKKKK
+1288 GAGMGADANF

>member
-1 MKNFLLVGA
+1 MKKIILVAA
-10 IVCSLIGSSYA
+10 IVCSFIGTSFA

-28 KINESKKL
+28 KTNEAKKL
-36 AAKCKAMPK
+36 LAKCKSMEK
-45 GSERTQC
+45 GSAKYKEC
-52 VNSYKVLKNQAEQAC
+52 ANSYKVAKNQAAQAC

-72 DEKGMQAAIA
+72 DEKGMQDAIT
-82 QWEKQVNLCKGKQ
+82 QWEKQVNNCKGKQ
-95 SKRCASALQQ
+95 NKRCASALQQ
-105 LGHYQFQYEEKLFLD
+105 LGHYQFQLEEKLFLD
-120 KNAQYEEDVA
+120 KQEQYEEDVA

-140 KCANIDQLPKPN
+140 KCADIDKFPKAD

-165 KYPKEDKTPVVI
+165 KYPKEDKTPVVL

-187 GEDEKAY
+187 GEDDKAY

-221 FMNRKFRDAVKA
+221 FMNRKFRDAIKA

-241 TLTGKEAALAMYHLA
+241 NLTGKEAALAMYHLA

-273 EYIIGADKGKYP
+273 DYIIGADKGKYP
-285 ADLRAEAMDFM
+285 NDLRAEAMDFM
-296 AASFSDLD
+296 AASFSDLE
-304 GGGVKEAEDFL
+304 GGGVQEAESFL

-385 TVVKRYDR
+385 VVVKRYDR
-393 SSSWYKKNQK
+393 NSSWYKRNQK

-482 AQYANAAKMFNWIV
+482 GQHANAAKMFNWIV

-510 EALLKKEE
+510 ESLLKKEE

-525 MMDQAREVAKKN
+525 MMDQAREDAKKK
-537 KAQDDAQKAYN
+537 KAGDDAKKAYS
-548 LEETK
+548 LPETK
-553 AYFAQVDKYMSKYGQ
+553 AYFAQVDKYMAKYGN

-579 AIVHYDAKQFK
+579 AIVHYDAKQYK
-590 VAVGVLRKLKED
+590 TAVTVLRELRKKY
-602 FPKHQYILLISRML
+602 PNHQYILLISRML

-621 ESGQLDESLAE
+621 ESDQLDEALTE
-632 FEWLYKQYTQ
+632 FEWLYKQYHD
-642 VKETRN
+642 VKATKN
-648 DSMAKEIEKAIAYV
+648 DSMAKEIEKAIAAV
-662 LFQMAEQNVKAGQFE
+662 LFQMAEKAVKAQRYE
-677 KGAQAYLD
+677 EGAQAYLA
-685 LVKRYPLIDIADKAV
+685 LVKRYPLVSFADKAV
-700 FEAAV
+700 FEAGV
-705 AYESIKMYSKAAET
+705 AYENAKQHDKAAET
-719 FMILPKQY
+719 FMILPKSY
-727 ASSPLTTKGILR
+727 ASSSLTIKGILR
-739 AASDLKKDAELNK
+739 AASNYKKGGK
-752 SNPEVYAA
+752 PQQAA
-760 KSNEA
+760 T
-765 AQTFLFITN
+765 TFLFITN

-788 AAQVYDSIP
+788 AAQTYDSIP
-797 DKKSAATTYEIAY
+797 DKKNAAVTFELAY
-810 KRYPKHEKTPSFLYS
+810 KRYPKHEKTPAFLYS

-847 RDYPKSTYAIDAAF
+847 RDYPKSTYALDAAF

-873 DLAALEYHNFI
+873 DLAAQEYHFFI
-884 KMYSEDKEKLIAA
+884 KNYGNDDKEKLIAA

-906 ELKEEDKAVEDYS
+906 ELKEEEKAVEDYR

-931 IKNADVGVPAEAA
+931 IKNADPGVPAEAA
-944 FYLGEHEY
+944 FYLGEYEY
-952 NKMTPIELKGKEKE
+952 HKMEPIVLKGKEKE
-966 KAKIIKQ
+966 KAKTIKQ

-983 QYSKSASYA
+983 QYSKSATYA
-992 SERWTFRATNKMG
+992 SERWTFKATNKMG

-1020 NGKKEE
+1020 NGKKDE

-1032 IGIVQQLPSY
+1032 ITVVQQLPSY

-1062 YNQDVVEAEEG
+1062 YNQDVIEAEEG

-1099 SASIVKEYVE
+1099 SAAIVKEYVE

-1132 LKTRS
+1132 LTNRS
-1137 DGAKQLAIPQ
+1137 NGAKELAVPQ
-1147 CATGIKAAAH
+1147 CATGIKASAH
-1157 YGIENQWTEKLF
+1157 YGIDNQWTAKLF
-1169 EMLKSLDEQNETLN
+1169 ETLKMLDENNETLN

-1189 DPSTLFS
+1189 DPSTLFA
-1196 DPAYFKMKARLEQIA
+1196 DPAYFKTKARLEQIS

-1219 EQLNTYREIIK
+1219 EQINTYRDIIK
-1230 DAKDENE
+1230 DAKAENE
-1237 KLKAELADLKKQL
+1237 KLKAELAELKKQM

-1255 VGTSTTMDSSMDA
+1255 TSMGGMDDDTSMDSPA
-1268 ENAAVEEPA
+1268 PAA
-1277 VEESTPAKAPA
+1277 APA
-1288 KKAKKKK
+1288 KKASAKKKGKKR

>member
-1 MKNFLLVGA
+1 MKKIILAMAMICTLVGT
-10 IVCSLIGSSYA
+10 SFA
-21 ASDPCKD
+21 ADPCKE
-28 KINESKKL
+28 KTNEAKKL
-36 AAKCKAMPK
+36 LAKCKSMEK
-45 GSERTQC
+45 GSAKYKEC
-52 VNSYKVLKNQAEQAC
+52 ANSYKVAKNAAAQAC

-72 DEKGMQAAIA
+72 DEKGMQDAIA
-82 QWEKQVNLCKGKQ
+82 QWEKQVNHCKGKQ
-95 SKRCASALQQ
+95 NRRCASALQQ
-105 LGHYQFQYEEKLFLD
+105 LGHYQFQLEEKLFLD
-120 KNAQYEEDVA
+120 KQAQYEEDVA

-135 DNKPA
+135 DNKPE
-140 KCANIDQLPKPN
+140 KCANIDQFPKAD

-165 KYPKEDKTPVVI
+165 KYPKEDKTPVVL

-187 GEDEKAY
+187 GEDDKAFH
-194 KLRMRL
+194 LRDRL
-200 VENFPD
+200 VRNFPD

-221 FMNRKFRDAVKA
+221 FMNRKFRDAISA

-241 TLTGKEAALAMYHLA
+241 NLTGKEAALAMYHLA

-267 AAIKYY
+267 AAVKYY
-273 EYIIGADKGKYP
+273 DYIIGADKGKYP
-285 ADLRAEAMDFM
+285 NDLRAEAMDFM
-296 AASFSDLD
+296 AASFSDLE
-304 GGGVKEAEDFL
+304 GGGVAEAEAFL

-385 TVVKRYDR
+385 VVVKRYDR

-482 AQYANAAKMFNWIV
+482 GQHANAAKMFNWIV

-525 MMDQAREVAKKN
+525 MMDQAREDAKKK
-537 KAQDDAQKAYN
+537 KAGDDAKKAYS
-548 LEETK
+548 LPETK
-553 AYFAQVDKYMSKYGQ
+553 AYFAQVDKYMAKYGN

-579 AIVHYDAKQFK
+579 AIVHYDAKQYK
-590 VAVGVLRKLKED
+590 TAVTVLRELRQKY
-602 FPKHQYILLISRML
+602 PNHQYILLISRML

-621 ESGQLDESLAE
+621 ESDQLDEALTE
-632 FEWLYKQYTQ
+632 FEWLYKQYHD
-642 VKETRN
+642 VKATKN
-648 DSMAKEIEKAIAYV
+648 DSMAKEIEKAIAAV
-662 LFQMAEQNVKAGQFE
+662 LFQKAEKAVKNQRYE
-677 KGAQAYLD
+677 EGAVAYLA
-685 LVKRYPLIDIADKAV
+685 LVKRYPLVSFADKAV
-700 FEAAV
+700 FEAGV
-705 AYESIKMYSKAAET
+705 AYENAKQHDKAAET
-719 FMILPKQY
+719 FMILPKSY
-727 ASSPLTTKGILR
+727 ASSSLTIKGILR
-739 AASDLKKDAELNK
+739 AASNYKKGGK
-752 SNPEVYAA
+752 PQQAA
-760 KSNEA
+760 T
-765 AQTFLFITN
+765 TFLFITN

-788 AAQVYDSIP
+788 AAQTYDSIP
-797 DKKSAATTYEIAY
+797 DKKNAAVTFELAY
-810 KRYPKHEKTPSFLYS
+810 KRYPKHEKTPAFLYS

-847 RDYPKSTYAIDAAF
+847 RDYPKSTYALDAAF

-873 DLAALEYHNFI
+873 DLAAQEYHFFI
-884 KMYSEDKEKLIAA
+884 KNYGNDDKEKLIAA

-906 ELKEEDKAVEDYS
+906 ELKEEEKAVEDYR

-931 IKNADVGVPAEAA
+931 IKNADPGVPAEAA
-944 FYLGEHEY
+944 FFLGEYEY
-952 NKMTPIELKGKEKE
+952 HKMEPIVIKGKEKD
-966 KAKIIKQ
+966 KAKVIKQ
-973 LVDILQKAMS
+973 LVEILQKAMS
-983 QYSKSASYA
+983 QYSKSATYA
-992 SERWTFRATNKMG
+992 SEKWTFRATNKMG

-1026 ERFAER
+1026 EKFAER

-1062 YNQDVVEAEEG
+1062 YNKDVVEAEEG

-1084 FVEVADAFANSPLPD
+1084 FVEVADAFASSPLPD
-1099 SASIVKEYVE
+1099 SAAIVKEYVE

-1132 LKTRS
+1132 LNTRS

-1147 CATGIKAAAH
+1147 CATGIKASAH
-1157 YGIENQWTEKLF
+1157 YGIDNQWTAKLF
-1169 EMLKSLDEQNETLN
+1169 ELLKSLDENNETLN

-1189 DPSTLFS
+1189 DPSTLFA
-1196 DPAYFKMKARLEQIA
+1196 DPSYFKTKARLEQIS

-1219 EQLNTYREIIK
+1219 EQINTYRDIIK
-1230 DAKDENE
+1230 DAKAENE
-1237 KLKAELADLKKQL
+1237 KLKAELAELKKQMEPAPSTSMGGMDDASMDASEP
-1250 APAPS
+1250 APAP
-1255 VGTSTTMDSSMDA
+1255 A
-1268 ENAAVEEPA
+1268 
-1277 VEESTPAKAPA
+1277 APA
-1288 KKAKKKK
+1288 KKASGKKKGKKR

>member
-1 MKNFLLVGA
+1 MKRFLLVGA
-10 IVCSLIGSSYA
+10 VVCSLVGNAMA
-21 ASDPCKD
+21 ADPCKE
-28 KINESKKL
+28 KLAEVKKL

-45 GSERTQC
+45 GPERTQC
-52 VNSYKVLKNQAEQAC
+52 VNSAKVLKNQADQAC

-72 DEKGMQAAIA
+72 DEKGMREAIA
-82 QWEKQVNLCKGKQ
+82 QWEKQVNNCKGKQ
-95 SKRCASALQQ
+95 NARCASALQQ
-105 LGHYQFQYEEKLFLD
+105 LGHYQFQLEEKQFLD
-120 KNAQYEEDVA
+120 LNAQYEEDVA

-140 KCANIDQLPKPN
+140 KCANIDQLPKAD
-152 HQKSLGYFLEYID
+152 HKKSLGYFLEYID
-165 KYPKEDKTPVVI
+165 KYPKENKTPTVI

-187 GEDEKAY
+187 GEDEKAF
-194 KLRMRL
+194 KLRERL
-200 VENFPD
+200 VKNFPD

-211 KAWLRIAEYH
+211 KAWLRMAEYH
-221 FMNRKFRDAVKA
+221 FMNRKFRDAIGA

-267 AAIKYY
+267 AAVKYY

-296 AASFSDLD
+296 AASFSDLE
-304 GGGVKEAEDFL
+304 GGGVAEAEAFL

-350 MSINPDY
+350 MGINPDY

-372 IQQKFEEAQQHRY
+372 VQQKFEEAQAHRY

-393 SSSWYKKNQK
+393 NSSWFKKNQK

-518 AAYNAVL
+518 AGYNAVL
-525 MMDQAREVAKKN
+525 MMDQSREKAKKE
-537 KAQDDAQKAYN
+537 KYGDDAVKAYKS
-548 LEETK
+548 EQTK
-553 AYFAQVDKYMSKYGQ
+553 AYFEQVKKYMAKFGG

-579 AIVHYDAKQFK
+579 AIVHYEAKQFK
-590 VAVGVLRKLKED
+590 VAVGVLKDLKQR
-602 FPKHQYILLISRML
+602 FPNHQYILLISRML

-621 ESGQLDESLAE
+621 ESSQLDEALTE
-632 FEWLYKQYTQ
+632 FEWLYKQYHD
-642 VKETRN
+642 VKATRN
-648 DSMAKEIEKAIAYV
+648 DSMAAEIEKAIAYV
-662 LFQMAEQNVKAGQFE
+662 LFQMAEQSVKNGQNE
-677 KGAQAYLD
+677 KGAAAYLA
-685 LVKRYPLIDIADKAV
+685 LVKRYPKIDIADKAV

-705 AYESIKMYSKAAET
+705 AYETSKQYVKAAET
-719 FMILPKQY
+719 FMMLPKQY
-727 ASSPLTTKGILR
+727 ASSPLTIKGILR
-739 AASDLKKDAELNK
+739 AASDYKKEAENNK
-752 SNPEVYAA
+752 GNA
-760 KSNEA
+760 KIFEQRNREA

-797 DKKSAATTYEIAY
+797 DKKTAATTYEIAY
-810 KRYPKHEKTPSFLYS
+810 KRYPKNEKTPSFLYS
-825 ACLSYDEAKMTDEA
+825 ACLSYDEAKMVDEA
-839 IRCSKDLV
+839 IRCNKDLV
-847 RDYPKSTYAIDAAF
+847 RDYPKSTYALDAAF
-861 SIPVAYGNAKKW
+861 SIPMAYANAKKW
-873 DLAALEYHNFI
+873 DLAAKEYHTFI
-884 KMYSEDKEKLIAA
+884 KMYNEDKEKLIAA

-906 ELKEEDKAVEDYS
+906 ELKEEEKAIADYDA
-919 KTLEAYDKYGLQ
+919 TLKNYDKFGLQ
-931 IKNADVGVPAEAA
+931 IKNADPAVPAEAA
-944 FYLGEHEY
+944 YYLGEREY
-952 NKMTPIELKGKEKE
+952 NKMNPLVIKGKDKD
-966 KAKIIKQ
+966 KKKVIDQ
-973 LVDILQKAMS
+973 LVKILQAAMGH
-983 QYSKSASYA
+983 YSKSATYA
-992 SERWTFRATNKMG
+992 SEKWTFRATNRMG
-1005 MLFVTMAAKI
+1005 MLFVTMAEKI

-1032 IGIVQQLPSY
+1032 IGNVQQLPSY
-1042 YEQAR
+1042 YEQAQ
-1047 PIFQKNIDLARDQGF
+1047 PICKKNIDLARDQGF
-1062 YNQDVVEAEEG
+1062 YNKDVIEAEDG
-1073 YIEMYYQGCAV
+1073 YIEMYYQSAAV
-1084 FVEVADAFANSPLPD
+1084 FMEVADAFANSPLPD
-1099 SASIVKEYVE
+1099 SADIVKEYVE

-1132 LKTRS
+1132 LNTRS
-1137 DGAKQLAIPQ
+1137 DAAKQAAIPVCQ
-1147 CATGIKAAAH
+1147 TGIKAAAY
-1157 YGIENQWTEKLF
+1157 YGIENQWTAKLF
-1169 EMLKSLDEQNETLN
+1169 ELLKSVDEANEALSI
-1183 TKIEKF
+1183 KIEKF

-1196 DPAYFKMKARLEQIA
+1196 DPVYFKTKARIEQIA

-1219 EQLNTYREIIK
+1219 EQIATYRDIIK
-1230 DAKDENE
+1230 EGKADNA
-1237 KLKAELADLKKQL
+1237 KLKAELEDLKKQL
-1250 APAPS
+1250 EPAPVPAG
-1255 VGTSTTMDSSMDA
+1255 VGM
-1268 ENAAVEEPA
+1268 EGAAGA
-1277 VEESTPAKAPA
+1277 Y
-1288 KKAKKKK
+1288 

>member
-1 MKNFLLVGA
+1 MKKIILVAA
-10 IVCSLIGSSYA
+10 IVCSFIGTSFA

-28 KINESKKL
+28 KTNEAKKL
-36 AAKCKAMPK
+36 LAKCKSMEK
-45 GSERTQC
+45 GSAKYKEC
-52 VNSYKVLKNQAEQAC
+52 ANSYKVAKNQAAQAC

-72 DEKGMQAAIA
+72 DEKGMQDAIT
-82 QWEKQVNLCKGKQ
+82 QWEKQVNNCKGKQ
-95 SKRCASALQQ
+95 NKRCASALQQ
-105 LGHYQFQYEEKLFLD
+105 LGHYQFQLEEKLFLD
-120 KNAQYEEDVA
+120 KQEQYEEDVA

-140 KCANIDQLPKPN
+140 KCADIDKFPKAD

-165 KYPKEDKTPVVI
+165 KYPKEDKTPVVL

-187 GEDEKAY
+187 GEDDKAY

-221 FMNRKFRDAVKA
+221 FMNRKFRDAIKA

-241 TLTGKEAALAMYHLA
+241 NLTGKEAALAMYHLA

-273 EYIIGADKGKYP
+273 DYIIGADKGKYP
-285 ADLRAEAMDFM
+285 NDLRAEAMDFM
-296 AASFSDLD
+296 AASFSDLE
-304 GGGVKEAEDFL
+304 GGGVQEAEAFL

-385 TVVKRYDR
+385 VVVKRYDR
-393 SSSWYKKNQK
+393 NSSWYKRNQK

-482 AQYANAAKMFNWIV
+482 GQHANAAKMFNWIV

-510 EALLKKEE
+510 ESLLKKEE

-525 MMDQAREVAKKN
+525 MMDQAREDAKKK
-537 KAQDDAQKAYN
+537 KAGDDAKKAYT
-548 LEETK
+548 LPETK
-553 AYFAQVDKYMSKYGQ
+553 AYFAQVDKYMAKYGN

-579 AIVHYDAKQFK
+579 AIVHYDAKQYK
-590 VAVGVLRKLKED
+590 TAVTVLRELRKKY
-602 FPKHQYILLISRML
+602 PNHQYILLISRML

-621 ESGQLDESLAE
+621 ESDQLDEALTE
-632 FEWLYKQYTQ
+632 FEWLYKQYHD
-642 VKETRN
+642 VKATKN
-648 DSMAKEIEKAIAYV
+648 DSMAKEIEKAIAAV
-662 LFQMAEQNVKAGQFE
+662 LFQMAEKAVKNQRYE
-677 KGAQAYLD
+677 EGAQAYLA
-685 LVKRYPLIDIADKAV
+685 LVKRYPLVSFADKAV
-700 FEAAV
+700 FEAGV
-705 AYESIKMYSKAAET
+705 AYENAKQHDKAAET

-727 ASSPLTTKGILR
+727 ASSSLTIKGILR
-739 AASDLKKDAELNK
+739 AASNYKKGGK
-752 SNPEVYAA
+752 PQQAA
-760 KSNEA
+760 T
-765 AQTFLFITN
+765 TFLFITN

-788 AAQVYDSIP
+788 AAQTYDSIP
-797 DKKSAATTYEIAY
+797 DKKNAAVTFELAY
-810 KRYPKHEKTPSFLYS
+810 KRYPKHEKTPAFLYS

-847 RDYPKSTYAIDAAF
+847 RDYPKSTYALDAAF

-873 DLAALEYHNFI
+873 DLAAQEYHFFI
-884 KMYSEDKEKLIAA
+884 KNYGNDDKEKLIAA

-906 ELKEEDKAVEDYS
+906 ELKEEEKAVEDYR

-931 IKNADVGVPAEAA
+931 IKNADPGVPAEAA
-944 FYLGEHEY
+944 FYLGEHEFH
-952 NKMTPIELKGKEKE
+952 KMDPYVLKGKEKE
-966 KAKIIKQ
+966 KAKTIKT
-973 LVDILQKAMS
+973 LVEILQKAMGH
-983 QYSKSASYA
+983 YSKSATYA
-992 SERWTFRATNKMG
+992 SERWTFKATNKMG

-1032 IGIVQQLPSY
+1032 ITVVQQLPSY

-1062 YNQDVVEAEEG
+1062 YNQDVIEAEEG

-1099 SASIVKEYVE
+1099 SAAIVKEYVE

-1132 LKTRS
+1132 LNNRS
-1137 DGAKQLAIPQ
+1137 NGAKELAVPQ
-1147 CATGIKAAAH
+1147 CATGIKASAH
-1157 YGIENQWTEKLF
+1157 YGIDNQWTAKLY
-1169 EMLKSLDEQNETLN
+1169 ETLKSLDENNETLN

-1189 DPSTLFS
+1189 DPSTLFA
-1196 DPAYFKMKARLEQIA
+1196 DPSYFKTKARIEQIS

-1219 EQLNTYREIIK
+1219 EQINTYRDIIK
-1230 DAKDENE
+1230 EAQSENE
-1237 KLKAELADLKKQL
+1237 KLKAELAELKKQM

-1255 VGTSTTMDSSMDA
+1255 TSMGGMDDDTSMDSSA
-1268 ENAAVEEPA
+1268 PAAAP
-1277 VEESTPAKAPA
+1277 APA
-1288 KKAKKKK
+1288 KKASAKKKGKKR

>member
-1 MKNFLLVGA
+1 MKNLLLVSA
-10 IVCSLIGSSYA
+10 IVCSMAGTSFA

-28 KINESKKL
+28 KTTEAKNL
-36 AAKCKAMPK
+36 YAKCKSIGK
-45 GSERTQC
+45 GNSGYEQC
-52 VNSYKVLKNQAEQAC
+52 ASSYRVIKNQAEQAC

-72 DEKGMQAAIA
+72 DEQGMRDAIA
-82 QWEKQVNLCKGKQ
+82 QWERQVERCKGKV
-95 SKRCASALQQ
+95 SNRCASSLQQ
-105 LGHYQFQYEEKLFLD
+105 LGHYQFQLEEKQFLD

-140 KCANIDQLPKPN
+140 KCANIGQFPKPD

-165 KYPKEDKTPVVI
+165 KYPKEAKAPTVI

-187 GEDEKAY
+187 GEDDKAY
-194 KLRMRL
+194 KLRMQL
-200 VENFPD
+200 VRDFPD

-221 FMNRKFRDAVKA
+221 FMNRKFKDAIGA

-241 TLTGKEAALAMYHLA
+241 NLTGKEAALAMYHLA

-273 EYIIGADKGKYP
+273 DYIIGADKGKYP
-285 ADLRAEAMDFM
+285 NDLRAEAMDFM
-296 AASFSDLD
+296 AASFSDLE
-304 GGGVKEAEDFL
+304 GGGVQEAEAFL

-350 MSINPDY
+350 MQINPDY

-372 IQQKFEEAQQHRY
+372 VQQKFEEAQQHRY
-385 TVVKRYDR
+385 VVVKRYDR
-393 SSSWYKKNQK
+393 SSSWYKRNQK
-403 YPESVKNAETAIRG
+403 YPESVKNAEIAIRG

-482 AQYANAAKMFNWIV
+482 GQHANAAKMFNWIV

-525 MMDQAREVAKKN
+525 MMDQAREDAKKK
-537 KAQDDAQKAYN
+537 KAGDDAKKAYT
-548 LEETK
+548 LPETK
-553 AYFAQVDKYMSKYGQ
+553 AYFAQVDKYMAKYGN

-579 AIVHYDAKQFK
+579 AIVHYDAKQYK
-590 VAVGVLRKLKED
+590 TAVTVLRELRKKY
-602 FPKHQYILLISRML
+602 PNHQYILLISRML

-621 ESGQLDESLAE
+621 ESDQLDEALTE
-632 FEWLYKQYTQ
+632 FEWLYKQYHD
-642 VKETRN
+642 VKATKN
-648 DSMAKEIEKAIAYV
+648 DSMAKEIEKAIAAV
-662 LFQMAEQNVKAGQFE
+662 LFQMAEKAVKAQRYE
-677 KGAQAYLD
+677 EGAVAYLA
-685 LVKRYPLIDIADKAV
+685 LVKRYPLVSFADKAV
-700 FEAAV
+700 FEAGV
-705 AYESIKMYSKAAET
+705 AYENAKQHDKAAET

-727 ASSPLTTKGILR
+727 ASSPLTVKGVLR
-739 AASDLKKDAELNK
+739 AASAYKKDNK
-752 SNPEVYAA
+752 PQQAA
-760 KSNEA
+760 T
-765 AQTFLFITN
+765 TFLFITN

-788 AAQVYDSIP
+788 AAQTYDSIP
-797 DKKSAATTYEIAY
+797 DKKNAAVTFELAY
-810 KRYPKHEKTPSFLYS
+810 KRYPKHEKTPAFLYS

-847 RDYPKSTYAIDAAF
+847 RDYPKSTYALDAAF

-873 DLAALEYHNFI
+873 DLAAQEYHFFI
-884 KMYSEDKEKLIAA
+884 KNYGNDDKEKLIAA

-906 ELKEEDKAVEDYS
+906 ELKEEEKAVEDYR

-931 IKNADVGVPAEAA
+931 IKNADPGVPAEAA
-944 FYLGEHEY
+944 FYLGEHEFH
-952 NKMTPIELKGKEKE
+952 KMEPIVLKGKEKE
-966 KAKIIKQ
+966 KAKTIKQ

-983 QYSKSASYA
+983 QYSKSATYA
-992 SERWTFRATNKMG
+992 SERWTFKATNKMG

-1020 NGKKEE
+1020 NGKKDE

-1032 IGIVQQLPSY
+1032 ITVVQQLPSY

-1062 YNQDVVEAEEG
+1062 YNQDVIEAEEG

-1099 SASIVKEYVE
+1099 SAAIVKEYVE

-1132 LKTRS
+1132 LNNRS
-1137 DGAKQLAIPQ
+1137 NGAKELAVPQ
-1147 CATGIKAAAH
+1147 CATGIKASAH
-1157 YGIENQWTEKLF
+1157 YGIDNQWTAKLF
-1169 EMLKSLDEQNETLN
+1169 ETLKMLDENNETLN

-1189 DPSTLFS
+1189 DPSTLFA
-1196 DPAYFKMKARLEQIA
+1196 DPAYFKTKARLEQIS

-1219 EQLNTYREIIK
+1219 EQINTYRDIIK
-1230 DAKDENE
+1230 DAKAENE
-1237 KLKAELADLKKQL
+1237 KLKAELAELKKQM

-1255 VGTSTTMDSSMDA
+1255 TSMGGMDDDTSMDSPA
-1268 ENAAVEEPA
+1268 PAAAP
-1277 VEESTPAKAPA
+1277 APA
-1288 KKAKKKK
+1288 KKASAKKKGKKR